1 MIFSLRVPDELEAR
15 LREVAQRRYISLNS
29 LILQV
34 LADSPLLQGEEVPSV
49 AREPGKLFSE
59 AEALAIAKS
68 PVVAASVA
76 PAKPSK
82 AAGKAHM
89 AKVRLERR
97 GK

>member
-1 MIFSLRVPDELEAR
+1 MIFSLRVPEELEAR
-15 LREVAQRRYISLNS
+15 LRKVAQRRYISLNS

-49 AREPGKLFSE
+49 VREPGKLFSE
-59 AEALAIAKS
+59 AESLAIAKS

-82 AAGKAHM
+82 AETRAFM
-89 AKVRLERR
+89 AQKRLERQ

>member
-15 LREVAQRRYISLNS
+15 LRKVAQRRYISLNS

-34 LADSPLLQGEEVPSV
+34 LADSPLLQGEDVPSV

-68 PVVAASVA
+68 PAVGAPVAS
-76 PAKPSK
+76 AKPSK
-82 AAGKAHM
+82 AETRAYMEQK
-89 AKVRLERR
+89 RLSRR
-97 GK
+97 G

>member
-15 LREVAQRRYISLNS
+15 LRKVAKRRYISLNS

-34 LADSPLLQGEEVPSV
+34 LADSPLLQGEHVPSV

-59 AEALAIAKS
+59 AEALVIAKS
-68 PVVAASVA
+68 PVVASSVA
-76 PAKPSK
+76 PSKPSK
-82 AAGKAHM
+82 AETRAYTVQK
-89 AKVRLERR
+89 RLERR

>member
-1 MIFSLRVPDELEAR
+1 MIFSLRVPDGLEAR
-15 LREVAQRRYISLNS
+15 LRKVAQRRYISLNS

-34 LADSPLLQGEEVPSV
+34 LADSPLLQGDEVPSV

-68 PVVAASVA
+68 PVVAAPVA
-76 PAKPSK
+76 SAKPSK
-82 AAGKAHM
+82 AEGKAYM
-89 AKVRLERR
+89 AQKRLERQ